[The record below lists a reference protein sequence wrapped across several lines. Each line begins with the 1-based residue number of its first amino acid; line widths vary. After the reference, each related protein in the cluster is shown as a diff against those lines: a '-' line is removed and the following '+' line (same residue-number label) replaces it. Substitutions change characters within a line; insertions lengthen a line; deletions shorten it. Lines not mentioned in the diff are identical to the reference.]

1 MLVNELTVSEQ
12 WWLERV
18 RFYMSQQ
25 DDLRDY
31 GIFLQHMNVRSQNT
45 PGYEFIAAIGMVE
58 DQLTLFLNFTR
69 MTAFTLATAAEIMAH
84 EVLHPINGHCGDRGV
99 QLFATYG
106 KNIGGIA
113 VDLVVN
119 QLIKLQLLIDAD
131 LKPVSFDMEVRL
143 KRGVFKLKDLGFE
156 PNSTSL
162 DYAKKLAA
170 LDWIEPPADPR
181 FEEFDP
187 SLNRP
192 DCDAVVQEIVERVVE
207 TARANT
213 NTLSPGFSSPDAQE
227 FIAQRKGPAAIAW
240 QQRVRRLYTASVYSR
255 REPTPSRPSRRCA
268 WHQGR
273 ISRQDA
279 LVWFWIDTSGSMG
292 DPQLSVVERE
302 IVGLRRLNARVRVMH
317 ADVRIAKEYDYT
329 GGSVTEF
336 CGRGGTDFSAL
347 FMKLQNTGRHER
359 PNMIV
364 FYTDGQGGY
373 KAYDEHMAQKFGRE
387 WHEFKAKR
395 PVYTF
400 ERVPLLWL
408 IPDSSY
414 VAKEKRFAE
423 FGEVGVLPVGE
434 EHAVH

>member
-18 RFYMSQQ
+18 RFYMSQH

-31 GIFLQHMNVRSQNT
+31 GIFLQHMNVRPQNT

-58 DQLTLFLNFTR
+58 DQLTLFINFTI
-69 MTAFTLATAAEIMAH
+69 MSKFSLATSAEIMAH
-84 EVLHPINGHCGDRGV
+84 EVLHPINGHCGERGV
-99 QLFATYG
+99 RLFATYG

-119 QLIKLQLLIDAD
+119 QLIKLKLLIDAG
-131 LKPVSFDMEVRL
+131 LKPVSLDMEVKL
-143 KRGVFKLKDLGFE
+143 QRGTFKLKDLGFE
-156 PNSTSL
+156 PNGTSL
-162 DYAKKLAA
+162 EYAQKLAA

-181 FEEFDP
+181 FEEFDNT
-187 SLNRP
+187 LQRP
-192 DCDAVVQEIVERVVE
+192 DCDAAVREIVERVVE
-207 TARANT
+207 TSKANT

-227 FIAQRKGPAAIAW
+227 FIAQRKGQAVVSW
-240 QQRVRRLYTASVYSR
+240 QQRLRRLYTASIYSR
-255 REPTPSRPSRRCA
+255 REPTPSRPSRRCE

-273 ISRQDA
+273 VTRQDA
-279 LVWFWIDTSGSMG
+279 FVWVCIDTSGSMG
-292 DPQLSVVERE
+292 AQELSVIERE
-302 IVGLRRLNARVRVMH
+302 LVGLRRLGARVRVLH
-317 ADVRIAKEYDYT
+317 CDVRVAKEYDYT
-329 GGSVTEF
+329 GGSVNEF
-336 CGRGGTDFSAL
+336 CGRGGTDFSAIFL
-347 FMKLQNTGRHER
+347 KLQNTNRHER

-373 KAYDEHMAQKFGRE
+373 GQYDEFMTQKFGRE
-387 WHEFKAKR
+387 WQEFKARR
-395 PVYTF
+395 PAYTF
-400 ERVPLLWL
+400 ERIPLLWL

-414 VAKEKRFAE
+414 VAREKRFAH